1 VRREDV
7 DEAAERRAVV
17 QLQPDDVERHADQA
31 AREQGL
37 PMRSMNVLADTDQR
51 RQEAAGALD
60 VPDSVELGH
69 DL

>member
-17 QLQPDDVERHADQA
+17 QLQPDDVERQADQA

-37 PMRSMNVLADTDQR
+37 PVRSMDVLTDTDQR
-51 RQEAAGALD
+51 RQQAAGALD
-60 VPDSVELGH
+60 LPDSVELGH